1 MRFSRL
7 KCAIARTFHN
17 NMRPYP
23 DRLSAKMEQKSAFYR
38 MLWRW
43 HFYAGLFVMPFIVML
58 SITGAIYLF
67 KPEVQR
73 WEERAFQGLPTA
85 NAVSPNAQA
94 DAALAA
100 FPGSQLNSYR
110 LAERTGDAVLIH
122 LATPAN
128 GMVDVFVSPQGKVLG
143 SLNAE
148 TRIMEVT
155 SEIHSN
161 LLTGQVGRWLV
172 ELAASWAIVMILTG
186 LYLWWPAKDVGGR
199 RGLAGVVWPRLIAGK
214 RMFWRDLHAVT
225 GFWVSGLALV
235 LLLTGLPWTSVWGE
249 AFQTVRSEMGWEK
262 GKQDWTIGGKAD
274 SDHAEHDHD
283 SMMQMQTNN
292 VPLASLATIV
302 AKAEREKLAFPV
314 LVKPPSGESESMVWT
329 VESKAQDRPLRAT
342 LKYDMA
348 TGAEISRENF
358 ADRHPIDRAIGYG
371 VAWHEGQ
378 LFGVAN
384 QIIGIV
390 TVAALIIMAVS
401 GFIMW
406 RKRKPASGLGAPP
419 QPASTQKRVGMA
431 VIILALA
438 VFLPLLAISL
448 VVLFLFDRLILPKL
462 PRLAQWLQ

>member
-1 MRFSRL
+1 
-7 KCAIARTFHN
+7 
-17 NMRPYP
+17 
-23 DRLSAKMEQKSAFYR
+23 MEQKTALYR

-43 HFYAGLFVMPFIVML
+43 HFYAGLFVMPFIVIL

-67 KPEVQR
+67 KPEVER

-94 DAALAA
+94 NAALAA

-110 LAERTGDAVLIH
+110 LAEHTGDAVLIH
-122 LATPAN
+122 LSTPTE
-128 GMVDVFVSPQGKVLG
+128 GMLDVFVSPQGQVVG

-148 TRIMEVT
+148 TRIMAIT

-161 LLTGQVGRWLV
+161 LLTGQIGRWLV

-186 LYLWWPAKDVGGR
+186 LYLWWPAKEVGGR
-199 RGLAGVVWPRLIAGK
+199 RGLAGVVWPRFNAGK
-214 RMFWRDLHAVT
+214 RMFWRDVHAVT

-249 AFQTVRSEMGWEK
+249 AFKTVRTEMGWEK

-283 SMMQMQTNN
+283 AMMRMQASN

-302 AKAEREKLAFPV
+302 AKAEREKMAFPV
-314 LVKPPSGESESMVWT
+314 LVKPPSSSSDTMVWT
-329 VESKAQDRPLRAT
+329 VESKAQDRPLRSKRT
-342 LKYDMA
+342 YDTA
-348 TGAEISRENF
+348 TGAEMSREDF

-378 LFGVAN
+378 LLGIAN
-384 QIIGIV
+384 QIIGV
-390 TVAALIIMAVS
+390 LTAMTLITMAVS
-401 GFIMW
+401 GFVMW
-406 RKRKPASGLGAPP
+406 QRRRPENRLGAPP
-419 QPASTQKRVGMA
+419 MPASSQKRAGVM
-431 VIILALA
+431 VIIFALA
-438 VFLPLLAISL
+438 IFLPLLAISFIA
-448 VVLFLFDRLILPKL
+448 LFIFDRLILPRV